1 VPVDPGNEP
10 EPDQGQATRS
20 LEAAEDMW
28 RSVHAEFGL
37 LTSQEM
43 AQQLGI
49 SDPDDVRRI
58 YSEGRLVAIHRGGR
72 VLYPGF
78 QIDRGT
84 RTVVPVIHDLVRA
97 AEEAGR
103 PESALISWLLT
114 PTTPLDG
121 GRPVDALND
130 PRRIVAAAREFLTT
144 APS

>member
-1 VPVDPGNEP
+1 MDPGNETESDP
-10 EPDQGQATRS
+10 GQATRG

-43 AQQLGI
+43 AQHLDTT
-49 SDPDDVRRI
+49 DPDDVRRI

-78 QIDRGT
+78 QIDRDT
-84 RTVVPVIHDLVRA
+84 RTVAPVIHDLVRA

-114 PTTPLDG
+114 PTGSLG
-121 GRPVDALND
+121 GARPVDVLGDPERVVAEARKALSS
-130 PRRIVAAAREFLTT
+130 PA
-144 APS
+144 